1 MIYSVFNEAQK
12 MTYRFILV
20 NEKINPSREVIS
32 IVDRTIGEIF
42 LLETLGRMAP
52 EYSGYIIMSN
62 HTCLCAQW
70 LLPSDAVGP
79 VERTLHG
86 LNEMGYSGEI
96 WQSVSDFAKQE
107 SVRIA

>member
-1 MIYSVFNEAQK
+1 

-20 NEKINPSREVIS
+20 NEKINPTREVIS

-52 EYSGYIIMSN
+52 EYSGYIIMPN

-79 VERTLHG
+79 VERSLNG
-86 LNEMGYSGEI
+86 LKDMGYSGEI
-96 WQSVSDFAKQE
+96 WQTISDFDGQD
-107 SVRIA
+107 SFRIA